1 MIKKVLIANRGEI
14 AVRILRTLRKMNI
27 SSVVIYSDADKNS
40 LHVLLSDS
48 AYYIGPSESSK
59 SYLNME
65 KIIDIALKS
74 GANAVHPG
82 YGFLSENPEF
92 AKKVNQ
98 AGLIFI
104 GPTAESMQLAGD
116 KITSKEIAKNSNVPI
131 LPSSPKINSY
141 EDAERYAREIGYP
154 IIIKASKGGGGKGM
168 RIVFNEDELLEKY
181 EIAVKEAESSFS
193 DGTVYFEKYISK
205 PKHIEVQI
213 LADKFGNIVALGER
227 ECSIQRRHQKII
239 EESPSPSIDDK
250 TREKIIESAINFAK
264 AINYLNVGT
273 IEFILDENRNFYFL
287 EMNTRLQV
295 EHPVTEWRYNID
307 LVEIQIRIANG
318 ENISYLSKLKPN
330 GHCIEARIYAEDP
343 VNNFAP
349 SFGKIEFLIEPSG
362 PYIRLDSGIY
372 SGYEVPMYYD
382 PMISKLIS
390 YGTTREEAINRI
402 INALNEYKIFG
413 IKTNI
418 DYLIEIL
425 KSEEFKNGTY
435 TTKFT
440 DEFNYNQKLPSKE
453 ILNVISSIKKTTK
466 NLQTKNKIS
475 YWKFKAN
482 NWEV

>member
-181 EIAVKEAESSFS
+181 EIAVKEAESSFG

-213 LADKFGNIVALGER
+213 VADKFGNIVALGER

-440 DEFNYNQKLPSKE
+440 DEFNYNQKPPSKE

>member
-27 SSVVIYSDADKNS
+27 SSVVIYSDADRNA

-48 AYYIGPSESSK
+48 AYYIGPPESSK

-74 GANAVHPG
+74 GADAIHPG

-104 GPTAESMQLAGD
+104 GPTPESMQLAGD

-141 EDAERYAREIGYP
+141 EDAKRYAKEIGYP

-168 RIVFNEDELLEKY
+168 RIVFSEDELLEKY
-181 EIAVKEAESSFS
+181 EIAVKEAESSFG
-193 DGTVYFEKYISK
+193 DGSVYFEKYISK

-213 LADKFGNIVALGER
+213 VADKFGNVIALGER

-239 EESPSPSIDDK
+239 EESPSPSIDDE

-273 IEFILDENRNFYFL
+273 IEFILDENKNFYFL

-295 EHPVTEWRYNID
+295 EHPITEWRYNID

-318 ENISYLSKLKPN
+318 ENISYLSNLKPN

-343 VNNFAP
+343 LNNFAP

-362 PYIRLDSGIY
+362 PYVRLDSGIY

-382 PMISKLIS
+382 PMISKLIV
-390 YGTTREEAINRI
+390 YGITREEAINRI

-425 KSEEFKNGTY
+425 KSEEFRSGTY

-440 DEFNYNQKLPSKE
+440 DEFNYNQRLPSKE
-453 ILNVISSIKKTTK
+453 ILSIIPSIKTK
-466 NLQTKNKIS
+466 KNFQIKS
-475 YWKFKAN
+475 KATYWKLKAN
-482 NWEV
+482 SWEI